1 MRDPPLPARSR
12 TIPLCPFPRVCAR
25 ARTGALGGSAL
36 VERAV
41 WSGLRWW
48 WWWRGGVGGGVIRVS
63 DARAAGHHALI
74 VRACESRRQTKVRP
88 PRTFCARCIQAS
100 VFFHLPLALTQP
112 PPPSCTG
119 CAGVCLSLYVRQI
132 RVRAPGNRMHVNII
146 FCIYIILYVNIYN
159 IIYIY
164 IYWVRQIQVRAPGD
178 QVSQGAAHPPH
189 PRGAAAG
196 SQYTKSSSMSPLTGM
211 SMETCPSQ
219 TLAAHPPHPRGAPPA
234 ENILPWTYGPEAPQK
249 PVL

>member
-1 MRDPPLPARSR
+1 M
-12 TIPLCPFPRVCAR
+12 
-25 ARTGALGGSAL
+25 
-36 VERAV
+36 
-41 WSGLRWW
+41 
-48 WWWRGGVGGGVIRVS
+48 S

-164 IYWVRQIQVRAPGD
+164 ILGAPDTSAGTGRSSVSRRSAPTASPRCRRRQSIYEEQQYVSVDRYVNGDMPESNSRSAPTA
-178 QVSQGAAHPPH
+178 SPRCAASGEYSPMDIR
-189 PRGAAAG
+189 PRGAAEARVV
-196 SQYTKSSSMSPLTGM
+196 S
-211 SMETCPSQ
+211 SQ
-219 TLAAHPPHPRGAPPA
+219 TLAARGRVKLAQRAHRIPEVPPPA
-234 ENILPWTYGPEAPQK
+234 VHVRGRVEPSGRESRE
-249 PVL
+249 

>member
-1 MRDPPLPARSR
+1 M
-12 TIPLCPFPRVCAR
+12 
-25 ARTGALGGSAL
+25 
-36 VERAV
+36 
-41 WSGLRWW
+41 
-48 WWWRGGVGGGVIRVS
+48 GGGVIRVS

-189 PRGAAAG
+189 PRGAAASG
-196 SQYTKSSSMSPLTGM
+196 EYSPMDIRPRGAAEARVV
-211 SMETCPSQ
+211 SSQ
-219 TLAAHPPHPRGAPPA
+219 TLAARGRVKLAQRAHRIPEVPPPA
-234 ENILPWTYGPEAPQK
+234 VHVRGRVEPSGRESRE
-249 PVL
+249 